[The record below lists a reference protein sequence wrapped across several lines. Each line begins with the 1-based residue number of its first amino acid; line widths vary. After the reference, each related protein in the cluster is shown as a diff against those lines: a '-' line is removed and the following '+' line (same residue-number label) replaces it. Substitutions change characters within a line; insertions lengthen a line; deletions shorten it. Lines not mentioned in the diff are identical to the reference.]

1 MKNKE
6 GYSMSEK
13 APSIVKRAIKI
24 LREEGMGIFF
34 KKALFYFFYLSSN
47 KLNSCIFSYALLKMK
62 YLNKKGL
69 NLNEWV
75 NISFFNFW
83 WLIRPAQVQEEIL
96 ELLRI
101 LDEIKPKVIIE
112 IGTARGGTLFL
123 FSRVAS
129 EDATIISVDLPGGK
143 FGGGY
148 PEWKIPLFKAFR
160 LPSQKLHLIRA
171 DSHSQETLE
180 KVKNIL
186 NSREVDFLF
195 IDGDHT
201 YEGVRRDFEMYGT
214 LVQEGGKIA
223 FHDIVSGPKGWV
235 GEVPEFWREIK
246 DTYIS
251 KEVVKDWDRGRCG
264 IGVLEV
270 GR

>member
-1 MKNKE
+1 MTNE
-6 GYSMSEK
+6 TSG
-13 APSIVKRAIKI
+13 IVRRAIEI
-24 LREEGMGIFF
+24 LQEEGMRIFF
-34 KKALFYFFYLSSN
+34 KKAASYLFYLSSKY
-47 KLNSCIFSYALLKMK
+47 KLNSCIFPYALLKMK
-62 YLNKKGL
+62 YLNKKSL
-69 NLNEWV
+69 NLEDLV
-75 NISFFNFW
+75 NISFYNFW
-83 WLIRPAQVQEEIL
+83 WLIRLAQVQDEIL

-112 IGTARGGTLFL
+112 IGTAGGGTLFL

-129 EDATIISVDLPGGK
+129 EDATIISIDMPGK
-143 FGGGY
+143 FGVGY
-148 PEWKIPLFKAFR
+148 PKWKIPLFKTFR
-160 LPSQKLHLIRA
+160 LLSQKLHLIRA

-201 YEGVRRDFEMYGT
+201 YEGVRKDFEMYGT
-214 LVQEGGKIA
+214 LVKEGGKIA
-223 FHDIVSGPKGWV
+223 FHDIVIGPKEKV

-251 KEVVKDWDRGRCG
+251 KEVVKDWDQGGYG
-264 IGVLEV
+264 IGVLKV